1 MREYRRHEMNRRLL
15 ALDTAE
21 NIPLKLGLVVVGRH
35 PSCDFRI
42 RSPRISRVH
51 CCFHSEGER
60 LFVRDLNST
69 NGIRVNGHP
78 VVHSELNPGDVVSI
92 AQMHFKCVE
101 YEEVPTETRNTE
113 RESLVLTDRVPLAE
127 PLDKPVAVPMPDE
140 LRESSVEIRIRTG
153 S

>member
-1 MREYRRHEMNRRLL
+1 MNRRLL

-21 NIPLKLGLVVVGRH
+21 NIPLKDGLIVVGRH

-51 CCFHSEGER
+51 CCFHSEGGR
-60 LFVRDLNST
+60 VFVRDLNST
-69 NGIRVNGHP
+69 NGIRVNGRS
-78 VVHSELNPGDVVSI
+78 VVHSELKPGDVVSI

-101 YEEVPTETRNTE
+101 SEESPTQTRETE
-113 RESLVLTDRVPLAE
+113 RESLVLTDRVPAIE
-127 PLDKPVAVPMPDE
+127 PREKPLSLSMPEE

>member
-1 MREYRRHEMNRRLL
+1 MNRRLL

-21 NIPLKLGLVVVGRH
+21 NIPLKVGLIVVGRH

-51 CCFHSEGER
+51 CCFHSDGGR
-60 LFVRDLNST
+60 IFVRDLNST
-69 NGIRVNGHP
+69 NGVRVNGNP

-101 YEEVPTETRNTE
+101 SEEPETESRGSE
-113 RESLVLTDRVPLAE
+113 RESLALTDRGSK
-127 PLDKPVAVPMPDE
+127 LDPREKPVVKPMPEE

>member
-1 MREYRRHEMNRRLL
+1 MNRRLL

-21 NIPLKLGLVVVGRH
+21 NIPLKVGLIVVGRH

-51 CCFHSEGER
+51 CCFHTEGGR
-60 LFVRDLNST
+60 IFVRDLNST
-69 NGIRVNGHP
+69 NGVRVNGNS

-101 YEEVPTETRNTE
+101 CEDTPTETRNSE
-113 RESLVLTDRVPLAE
+113 RESLVLTDRGPIAQPRE
-127 PLDKPVAVPMPDE
+127 NPVAMPMPED
-140 LRESSVEIRIRTG
+140 LHESSVEIRIRTG